1 VTTAEEGLAVATFSL
16 DPSFVIGQVDRRL
29 FGSFV
34 EHMGRCV
41 YTGIYEP
48 EHPSADAAGF
58 RRDVLELTRELG
70 VSLVR
75 YPGGNFVSSYRWE
88 DGVGP
93 RAERPT
99 RLDLAWRGIEPNEV
113 GVNEFMGWARDAG
126 VEPMMA
132 VNLGTRGVQE
142 AVDLIEYCNHPEG
155 TYLSDL
161 RREHGA
167 KEPHD
172 IKLWCLGNELDGPW
186 QMGQKTPYEYGRLAA
201 ETGKAMRMV
210 DPTIELVAVGSSNS
224 RIESFG
230 TWEAQ
235 VLEQA
240 YDQVDFI
247 SLHDY
252 YEESAGDLDSFLA
265 SSVDMDRF
273 IGAVVATADHVGAKV
288 RSRKKLK
295 LSFDEW
301 NVWYQAR
308 FVGQQ
313 NLEWTKARA
322 LIEDEFSVA
331 DAVVVGSLLITL
343 LRHADRVGVA
353 CQAQLVNIIAP
364 IRTDPGGASWRQ
376 TIFYPFALTARM
388 ARGQVLR
395 VEPSSP
401 RIHTESYRDVPAL
414 DATATYD
421 DETGEVVILAV
432 NRAQTGALP
441 LEVDLRPVADRHGDL
456 QVVEHVLLADDDA
469 YATNTRE
476 HPDRVVPRAGQ
487 GATSDGKRL
496 RVLLPAVSWTAIRL
510 QPSVTSPGDRTRPPH
525 QSHPTDRE
533 DPSNGTSRARS

>member
-1 VTTAEEGLAVATFSL
+1 MSNAVPGLGSAAFSL

-58 RRDVLELTRELG
+58 RRDVLDLTRELG

-93 RAERPT
+93 SADRPT

-113 GVNEFMGWARDAG
+113 GLNEFMGWARDAA

-142 AVDLIEYCNHPEG
+142 AVDLIEYCNHPSG

-167 KEPHD
+167 KEPHN

-186 QMGQKTPYEYGRLAA
+186 QMGQKTPFEYGRLAN
-201 ETGKAMRMV
+201 ETAKAMRMV
-210 DPTIELVAVGSSNS
+210 DPGIELVAVGSSNS
-224 RIESFG
+224 SMETFG

-235 VLEQA
+235 VLEQT
-240 YDQVDFI
+240 YDNVDYI

-252 YEESAGDLDSFLA
+252 YEETSGDLASFLA

-273 IGAVVATADHVGAKV
+273 IGAVVATADHVGARL
-288 RSRKKLK
+288 RSKKKLK

-301 NVWYQAR
+301 NVWYQKR

-313 NLEWTKARA
+313 NLEWTFARE

-364 IRTDPGGASWRQ
+364 IRTEPGGPSWRQ
-376 TIFYPFALTARM
+376 TIFHPFAITARM
-388 ARGQVLR
+388 AHGQVLR
-395 VEPSSP
+395 VAPSGPS
-401 RIHTESYRDVPAL
+401 IHTEAYGDVPAL

-421 DETGEVVILAV
+421 ADTGEVVILAV
-432 NRAQTGALP
+432 NRSQTGALP
-441 LEVDLRPVADRHGDL
+441 LEIDLRGIADRHGDL
-456 QVVEHVLLADDDA
+456 RVVEHVVLADADV

-476 HPDRVVPRAGQ
+476 HPDRVAPRAGQ
-487 GATSDGKRL
+487 DSTSDGRRL
-496 RVLLPAVSWTAIRL
+496 RALLPPVSWTAIRL
-510 QPSVTSPGDRTRPPH
+510 QPATGATTATTTTTATTESGLRATS
-525 QSHPTDRE
+525 
-533 DPSNGTSRARS
+533 